1 MTLKKVSVAKV
12 VSAIPASIN
21 PEIIMSAQPPAS
33 IFLRYDI
40 RGIVGDTISPEST
53 QIIGQAFALLM
64 QEADEQSVIVA
75 HDNRPS
81 SPALM
86 TALIEGLTDSGIDV
100 INLGEQPTPLAYFA
114 THQLNTPNALII
126 TGSHNPPEYNGI
138 KCVLAGKPLHSEG
151 LQRLFRRTRADF
163 PVDKKGNRQ
172 QADIVPDYL
181 NRITRDVQLKRKLKV
196 IIDCGNGTASTVA
209 PELMRQ
215 LGCDVTALYCDSDGR
230 FPNHHPNPSVPDNM
244 AEMKRQLQSG
254 DFDLGLAF
262 DGDGDRLGVMDSSGK
277 IIWPDRQ
284 MMLFSEDVLRRHPG
298 ASIIFDVKSSQHL
311 SDIIQA
317 QGGTPIMWCSGHSLL
332 KEKLAQT
339 SDAQLAGELSGHIF
353 FKDRWY
359 GFDDALYTAARLLEL
374 IAQKNQ
380 DSAQQFSHWPDAIS
394 TPELGIN
401 FDNYEKLAQF
411 MHELR
416 QLHGQFANGQTT
428 LIDGIRVDFDDG
440 WGLVRASNTTP
451 TLVLRFEGKDK
462 KTLKRIQAE
471 FRQQL
476 LTVEPKLSLPF

>member
-1 MTLKKVSVAKV
+1 MTLKRASAAKV

-21 PEIIMSAQPPAS
+21 PEIKMPVQPPAS

-40 RGIVGDTISPEST
+40 RGIAGDTISPENT
-53 QIIGQAFALLM
+53 YTIGRAFSLLM

-75 HDNRPS
+75 RDNRPS

-100 INLGEQPTPLAYFA
+100 ISLGEQPTPLAYFA
-114 THQLNTPNALII
+114 THQLNIPNALII

-151 LQRLFRRTRADF
+151 LQRLFRRTRAAF
-163 PVDKKGNRQ
+163 PVKEKGNHQ
-172 QADIVPDYL
+172 QTDIVPDYL
-181 NRITRDVQLKRKLKV
+181 NRITSDIQLKRKLKV
-196 IIDCGNGTASTVA
+196 IIDCGNGTASTIA

-215 LGCDVTALYCDSDGR
+215 LGCDVTTLYCDSDGT

-244 AEMKRQLQSG
+244 AEMKRQLLTG

-262 DGDGDRLGVMDSSGK
+262 DGDGDRLGVMDCNGK

-284 MMLFSEDVLRRHPG
+284 MMLFTEDVLHRHPG
-298 ASIIFDVKSSQHL
+298 AAIIFDVKSSQHL
-311 SDIIQA
+311 SDTIRA
-317 QGGTPIMWCSGHSLL
+317 QGGQPIMWCSGHSLL

-339 SDAQLAGELSGHIF
+339 SDAQLAGELSGHVF

-374 IAQKNQ
+374 IAQNNQ
-380 DSAQQFSHWPDAIS
+380 DSAKQFSHWPDAAS
-394 TPELGIN
+394 TPELSID
-401 FDNYEKLAQF
+401 FESYEKLVEF
-411 MHELR
+411 MH
-416 QLHGQFANGQTT
+416 QLHQLHMQFSDGNIT

-451 TLVLRFEGKDK
+451 ALVLRFEGKDE

-476 LTVEPKLSLPF
+476 LSVEPELSLPF